1 MPARRAIS
9 SVEAPWRPCYANTSS
24 AASRISS
31 RRSSLDFR
39 SDVTMRLG

>member
-9 SVEAPWRPCYANTSS
+9 SVEAPWSPPSAKTVI

-31 RRSSLDFR
+31 RRSSFVLR
-39 SDVTMRLG
+39 SVDDHAR